1 MAITEKDV
9 QRISAIILVAL
20 LAVLAFI
27 VVRPVLISIVGGLI
41 LAYIFFPVF
50 KWTKRLVKYK
60 SLSAAI
66 VSVIALAIIVVP
78 LWFLIPVL
86 SEQVFEFFKVLQ
98 QLDINNV
105 VRTIF
110 PSASEQFIA
119 QVTNT
124 FNSASINITSSIL
137 DSLTALLGKF
147 TTIALH
153 LVLVAFVFFFAL
165 RDGPQLKD
173 FVSELSPLNKV
184 QEKVLV
190 NQFKDMTDS
199 IVYGQV
205 IIGVIQ
211 GILAGIGF
219 FIFRVEHSLLL
230 TGLAIILGIIPVIGV
245 AILYIPL
252 GVYMLVDGHPV
263 AALIFLA
270 YNLLIVS
277 TIDNVLRPH
286 LVSRKT
292 KISQVIILIGMIG
305 GFFIFGI
312 LGLILGPLILAYFL
326 TFLRAYKDKNLS
338 SLFNN
343 SPA

>member
-9 QRISAIILVAL
+9 QRISVILLIAL
-20 LAVLAFI
+20 LAVLAFLI
-27 VVRPVLISIVGGLI
+27 LRPVLLSIVGGLI
-41 LAYIFFPVF
+41 LAYIFFPVY
-50 KWTKRLVKYK
+50 KWTHKVVKSK

-66 VSVIALAIIVVP
+66 VSIIALAIIIVP

-98 QLDINNV
+98 QLDIHSLSKSF
-105 VRTIF
+105 F
-110 PSASEQFIA
+110 PSASEQFVA
-119 QVTNT
+119 QITNT
-124 FNSASINITSSIL
+124 FNSATTGIVSSIL
-137 DSLTALLGKF
+137 DSLLGLLINF
-147 TTIALH
+147 PTITLH

-165 RDGPQLKD
+165 RDGPQLRD
-173 FVSELSPLNKV
+173 FVSALSPLNKT

-199 IVYGQV
+199 IVYGQI
-205 IIGVIQ
+205 IIGLIQ

-219 FIFRVEHSLLL
+219 FIFGVEHALLL

-252 GVYMLVDGHPV
+252 GIYMLISGSPIV
-263 AALIFLA
+263 ALIFLA
-270 YNLLIVS
+270 YNIFIVS
-277 TIDNVLRPH
+277 TVDNILRPH

-292 KISQVIILIGMIG
+292 KISQVIILVGMIG
-305 GFFIFGI
+305 GLFIFGV

-326 TFLRAYKDKNLS
+326 TFLKAYKDKNLS

-343 SPA
+343 STS